1 MGDEMVCKQCF
12 SVLDYLYKKIDNNNA
27 HILLQVQKMDMRNA
41 KVNIIDDGVVSVEP
55 ILSDE
60 SQKIVND
67 NETKKQ
73 PEEDIINKLKK
84 YWKVIIATILKLC

>member
-1 MGDEMVCKQCF
+1 
-12 SVLDYLYKKIDNNNA
+12 
-27 HILLQVQKMDMRNA
+27 MRNA

-67 NETKKQ
+67 NETK
-73 PEEDIINKLKK
+73 NNRKK
-84 YWKVIIATILKLC
+84 TLLIS